1 MSGCGCGC
9 SCTSSNK
16 VTGGESK
23 LILEALAKCEGPC
36 GSKDI
41 AQATGLDKKVVSDQ
55 ITELKKK
62 GLVDSPVRCKFG
74 ITPAGKASI

>member
-9 SCTSSNK
+9 SCASGSKAVGN
-16 VTGGESK
+16 ESK
-23 LILEALAKCEGPC
+23 LILEALAKCAGPC

-55 ITELKKK
+55 ITELKKN
-62 GLVDSPVRCKFG
+62 GLVDSPVRCKYG
-74 ITPAGKASI
+74 ITSAGKASI

>member
-9 SCTSSNK
+9 ATK
-16 VTGGESK
+16 TKEAGDESRK
-23 LILEALAKCEGPC
+23 ILEALAGCGRPC

-41 AQATGLDKKVVSDQ
+41 AEATGLDKKVVSDQ
-55 ITELKKK
+55 IAALKKK

-74 ITPAGKASI
+74 ITAEGKATL

>member
-9 SCTSSNK
+9 SCSSSSK
-16 VTGGESK
+16 GESK
-23 LILEALAKCEGPC
+23 AILEALAKCAGPC

-41 AQATGLDKKVVSDQ
+41 AQATGLDKKVVSDE
-55 ITELKKK
+55 ITELKKQ
-62 GLVDSPVRCKFG
+62 GLVDSPVRCKYS